1 MVNQAVLQ
9 LQRSPPLSVTLGTP
23 VVTAAPHFRAESQT
37 ALRLQQA
44 APPAKRCLLAQ
55 GVAYALCIKVNNEG
69 FYMSISQNPH
79 RKIIIFLIIFV
90 VLALPFVYYF
100 VWRPSDSDYRA
111 ATSEL
116 QNMVTAR
123 STVTAI
129 TGDIHHSVDINDTTV
144 TNLEKA
150 ATKYDTN
157 LVSLSKSA
165 VASRDFTTKTVYDQ
179 QSGNLTG
186 YGKAANSLAG
196 SLKKYRSI
204 LKTCSDLVKDIGG
217 YATTAEFDTAA
228 KDCNA
233 SVDNAKTADYTPFN
247 DQFLTNYAS
256 LSSDFLK
263 AYRQLVAANTV
274 SAQNTAIDGVV
285 AVKQKI
291 AKLGESKLDLAPA
304 SDPSEAFQKLLTTVN
319 TQKAAFLR

>member
-129 TGDIHHSVDINDTTV
+129 TGDIHHSVDIND
-144 TNLEKA
+144 
-150 ATKYDTN
+150 
-157 LVSLSKSA
+157 
-165 VASRDFTTKTVYDQ
+165 TTKTVYDQ